1 MMTSLLSIPLAP
13 INHLLA
19 QEAWARAKLAAH
31 AGKVARLDL
40 GMLAVNWQVTTD
52 GLLKAADT
60 EAAPQVTLR
69 VKLTDL
75 PLIMQNRDRAVSYVR
90 IEGDADFANAISQV
104 SQSLKW
110 EAEDDLSRFVGDIA
124 ARRIVSSARA
134 VAETARSHRQ
144 ALEENI
150 AEYFLEENP
159 MLLRPQVIADF
170 GREVG
175 KLRDDIERLEKR
187 VRKLDQ

>member
-1 MMTSLLSIPLAP
+1 MNSLFSIPLAP

-19 QEAWARAKLAAH
+19 QEAWARARLAAH

-40 GMLAVNWQVTTD
+40 GVLAVNWQVSAD
-52 GLLKAADT
+52 GLLKTADNGAT
-60 EAAPQVTLR
+60 PHVTLSL
-69 VKLTDL
+69 KLTDVPMIL
-75 PLIMQNRDRAVSYVR
+75 QNRDRAVSYVR
-90 IEGDADFANAISQV
+90 IEGDADFANAVSQV

-110 EAEDDLSRFVGDIA
+110 EAEEDLSRLVGDIA
-124 ARRIVSSARA
+124 ARRIVSSAKSMA
-134 VAETARSHRQ
+134 QAAKTQRQ

-150 AEYFLEENP
+150 AEYFLEEKP
-159 MLLRPQVIADF
+159 MLLRPHAIADF
-170 GREVG
+170 GREVS